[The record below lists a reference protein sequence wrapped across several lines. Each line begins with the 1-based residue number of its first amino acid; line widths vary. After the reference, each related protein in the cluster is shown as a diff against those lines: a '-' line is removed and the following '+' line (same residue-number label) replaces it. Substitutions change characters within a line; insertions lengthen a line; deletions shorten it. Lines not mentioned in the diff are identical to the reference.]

1 MISGRFSKTIP
12 GADATEQNIRFRY
25 PPHRVRLKKQPLIL
39 AQKCI
44 VFGVVFTRAGPR
56 RRTNRNCKTEC
67 GALQQ
72 SEEADP
78 LQWLEE
84 LDTPAVRSWVES
96 QNVETLSR
104 LGDPRQSPLLSR
116 LRQTETTDTDADPL
130 RKLPQVTEI
139 GGYFYDFWSDAFNP
153 RGVWRRTTLDSFLT
167 TNPSWEVVL
176 DLDELCRREGESY
189 VWRGF
194 DVLLE
199 AKDGD
204 MSATRAMICLS
215 RGGQDAFQA
224 REFDLERKTFVR
236 NEGFV
241 LPESKSVVS
250 YFSKDFLLVSTDFGP
265 GSQTYAGYPRSVRL
279 WKRGTSLEASPT
291 LFEGEIQDHV
301 VFGYASRQRNHQLQ
315 VVQRSVNFHT
325 TDWYLNTDNKLEAGR
340 LSLQKLDV
348 PQDADLTIFEN
359 FLLLH
364 LRSEFK
370 NFPQG
375 ALLSQAANS
384 ALSGG
389 EWQLLWT
396 PRREERVGTSRSST
410 LQKIVCTRNYLVL
423 QILDSTLT
431 SDLLVLRHDEASSKW
446 LQHWKSQASED
457 SLVSLSVRAV
467 SAQSDGLWIGR
478 AGFREPPTLFY
489 AEDIG
494 KWQGQD
500 WQQLFSGLQ
509 VVRRLQDLYDASKV
523 VEMRLEARSADGT
536 EVPFTCLRMS
546 TSDTSDGTD
555 GAGANADV
563 PTLVYAYGGFGIPLL
578 PNYNA
583 TIGAAWL
590 ERGGQYVEVNLRG
603 GGEFGA
609 DWERAGRFASGR
621 LKAYEDL
628 EAVADELLRRG
639 LATPG
644 RVALMGRSNGGLLVA
659 NQVVREL
666 ANPCRFSAF
675 VAEVPLT
682 DMRKYHRWLAGHSWL
697 EEYGDPDDTQSWKE
711 LRQISAYHLAQDL
724 HKTSCGSCGKP
735 RCKMRVLFTTSTRDD
750 RVHPCHARKMVKLL
764 QSLPIDG
771 LEAFLYECQEG
782 GHGGAASIGDR
793 AVLRTMEYEF
803 LWKSL
808 TT

>member
-1 MISGRFSKTIP
+1 M
-12 GADATEQNIRFRY
+12 
-25 PPHRVRLKKQPLIL
+25 PL
-39 AQKCI
+39 
-44 VFGVVFTRAGPR
+44 GP
-56 RRTNRNCKTEC
+56 
-67 GALQQ
+67 
-72 SEEADP
+72 S
-78 LQWLEE
+78 
-84 LDTPAVRSWVES
+84 
-96 QNVETLSR
+96 
-104 LGDPRQSPLLSR
+104 PRQSPLLSR

-153 RGVWRRTTLDSFLT
+153 RGVWRRTALDSFLT